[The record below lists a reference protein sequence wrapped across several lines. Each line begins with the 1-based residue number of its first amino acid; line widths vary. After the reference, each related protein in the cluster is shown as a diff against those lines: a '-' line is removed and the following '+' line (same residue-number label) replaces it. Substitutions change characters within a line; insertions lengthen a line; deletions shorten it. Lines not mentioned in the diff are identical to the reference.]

1 MPNAKTGMRKV
12 IIIYK
17 YSYRFS
23 VFLSDL
29 FYLLLYFYVFIL
41 NLACILAFDLFHFFI
56 FLIQLYFSSM
66 LPSITNKKSFQI
78 FLASLSLRRSLFLF
92 LILYSPFPILNLRE
106 HIGFHRNLWMVAD
119 QMRKTW
125 RLQLRF
131 IS

>member
-1 MPNAKTGMRKV
+1 
-12 IIIYK
+12 
-17 YSYRFS
+17 
-23 VFLSDL
+23 
-29 FYLLLYFYVFIL
+29 
-41 NLACILAFDLFHFFI
+41 
-56 FLIQLYFSSM
+56 M